1 VRLHIRRFMESGR
14 VIALEGGEGAGK
26 TTIWNVLEQLA
37 KGNGSFTFCR
47 EPGGTTFGEKVRQV
61 IFAVDEE
68 ILPETEMMLFMASR
82 LELFKRVVRPAL
94 RLGRHV
100 VTDRLDASTYVYQIY
115 APRRLWLEP
124 VFRSLQRVYLSP
136 PTSDSDWIRPVY
148 ILLDIDPVVGLARAK
163 SRKVGNKFDDRPVA
177 YHQMVREGYN
187 HYIKGEKYHAV
198 IDASLPLDEIV
209 EKVRKVIWEFTGV
222 KL

>member
-1 VRLHIRRFMESGR
+1 MESGR

-115 APRRLWLEP
+115 APRRLWLEALFFFLP
-124 VFRSLQRVYLSP
+124 RGFFFS
-136 PTSDSDWIRPVY
+136 PTSHIACIR
-148 ILLDIDPVVGLARAK
+148 
-163 SRKVGNKFDDRPVA
+163 
-177 YHQMVREGYN
+177 
-187 HYIKGEKYHAV
+187 
-198 IDASLPLDEIV
+198 
-209 EKVRKVIWEFTGV
+209 
-222 KL
+222 